1 MKQERIDGLTD
12 GIFAIVMTI
21 LVFEI
26 RVPEIVGFTSN
37 EALFNEVF
45 SLYPLFLSYLLS
57 FSLLFTYWRAHHF
70 IASVL
75 AKNVDIRLSNLS
87 AFFLLFV
94 CLVPFSSHLLGVY
107 YNTEFAII
115 LFAINII
122 LIGLSL
128 FAMRRYVIQSSSI
141 ETTPYTKTENEHANM
156 RILLPVFVAI
166 VAIIVSFFHKEIALV
181 FFTLA
186 IVFNLSRRS
195 TRYMFYVIDLFRKD
209 KSVGVESVIN
219 NH

>member
-12 GIFAIVMTI
+12 GIFSIVMTI

-26 RVPEIVGFTSN
+26 RVPEIVGVVNNNTLIH
-37 EALFNEVF
+37 AVYT
-45 SLYPLFLSYLLS
+45 LYPLFLSYLLS
-57 FSLLFTYWRAHHF
+57 FTLLFTYWRAHHY

-87 AFFLLFV
+87 ALFLLFV
-94 CLVPFSSHLLGVY
+94 GLVPFSSHLLGAY
-107 YNTEFAII
+107 SDTRFAIV
-115 LFAINII
+115 FFGINII

-128 FAMRRYVIQSSSI
+128 FAMRRYVIKSAAI
-141 ETTPYTKTENEHANM
+141 ENIPFTKTENEHANM
-156 RILLPVFVAI
+156 RILLPVVVATT
-166 VAIIVSFFHKEIALV
+166 AIIVSVFDKKIALL

-195 TRYMFYVIDLFRKD
+195 TRYMFYIIDRFRKV
-209 KSVGVESVIN
+209 KSTN
-219 NH
+219 